1 VHQSKSRLSPEQIG
15 RRFDMKVRRCKTWN
29 ESGNL
34 MSVRENTKLNG
45 HHAPSAK
52 PATPREARHIV
63 VVAVPPVRTLDV
75 YGPVEVFGDANR
87 LHGDPPVYQINVVS
101 AVEDCHVTSHTQL
114 PMLANR
120 TYTNLHGKIDTLLVA
135 GGLGA
140 RQRQFEPAFLD
151 WLKAHSQTAR
161 RFGAVCTGA
170 FVLAEAGLL
179 NGRRAATH
187 WNWAPQLARDYP
199 QVKVDP
205 DPIYV
210 QDSNCY
216 TSAGVT
222 AGIDLALALVEEDLG
237 SSLALEIAQML
248 VVFLR
253 RPSGQSQ
260 FSATLAAQKT
270 EHRALGDLL
279 AWLPDHLR
287 SNLSIRSL
295 ARRTGMSPRNF
306 ARVFLQQVGA
316 TPARHIEDLRL
327 EAARRQ
333 LERGTET
340 LEAVADEV
348 GFQSAEVLRRMFD
361 RRLGVTPGQ
370 YRASFGPVRSRS

>member
-1 VHQSKSRLSPEQIG
+1 MTR
-15 RRFDMKVRRCKTWN
+15 
-29 ESGNL
+29 
-34 MSVRENTKLNG
+34 RENPELD
-45 HHAPSAK
+45 APQTITAK
-52 PATPREARHIV
+52 GVVPRSARHIV
-63 VVAVPPVRTLDV
+63 LVAVPPVRALDV

-87 LHGDPPVYQINVVS
+87 LHGDAPVYQIDVVS
-101 AVEDCHVTSHTQL
+101 AVEDHQVTSHTHL
-114 PMLANR
+114 PLLANR
-120 TYTNLHGKIDTLLVA
+120 TYTDLRGPIDTLLVA

-140 RQRQFEPAFLD
+140 RERQFELVFLD
-151 WLKAHSQTAR
+151 WLRDNSQRAR
-161 RFGAVCTGA
+161 RFGSVCTGA

-179 NGRRAATH
+179 NGRRVTTH
-187 WNWAPQLARDYP
+187 WNWCRELARDYP
-199 QVKVDP
+199 QVRVDP

-210 QDSNCY
+210 RDANCY

-253 RPSGQSQ
+253 RPGGQSQ
-260 FSATLAAQKT
+260 FSATLSAQKSENQT
-270 EHRALGDLL
+270 LGDLL

-287 SNLSIRSL
+287 SDLSIHSM
-295 ARRTGMSPRNF
+295 ARRAAMSPRHF
-306 ARVFLQQVGA
+306 ARVFLQEAGA

-333 LERGTET
+333 LERSTQTIET
-340 LEAVADEV
+340 IADSV
-348 GFQSAEVLRRMFD
+348 GFQSAEVLRRVFD

-370 YRASFGPVRSRS
+370 YRASFGLLPPQS

>member
-1 VHQSKSRLSPEQIG
+1 
-15 RRFDMKVRRCKTWN
+15 
-29 ESGNL
+29 
-34 MSVRENTKLNG
+34 
-45 HHAPSAK
+45 
-52 PATPREARHIV
+52 
-63 VVAVPPVRTLDV
+63 
-75 YGPVEVFGDANR
+75 
-87 LHGDPPVYQINVVS
+87 
-101 AVEDCHVTSHTQL
+101 
-114 PMLANR
+114 
-120 TYTNLHGKIDTLLVA
+120 
-135 GGLGA
+135 
-140 RQRQFEPAFLD
+140 
-151 WLKAHSQTAR
+151 LKAHSQTAR

>member
-1 VHQSKSRLSPEQIG
+1 
-15 RRFDMKVRRCKTWN
+15 M
-29 ESGNL
+29 
-34 MSVRENTKLNG
+34 RENIKPNG
-45 HHAPSAK
+45 HRTI
-52 PATPREARHIV
+52 TPKVFASRQARHIV
-63 VVAVPPVRTLDV
+63 LVAVPPVRTLDV

-87 LHGDPPVYQINVVS
+87 LHGGAPVYQIDVVS
-101 AVEDCHVTSHTQL
+101 AVEEYQVASHTEL
-114 PMLANR
+114 PLLANR
-120 TYTNLHGKIDTLLVA
+120 TYTDVRDTIDTLLVA
-135 GGLGA
+135 GGEGA
-140 RQRQFEPAFLD
+140 RQRRLEPAFLD
-151 WLKAHSQTAR
+151 WLRGHSQRAR
-161 RFGAVCTGA
+161 RFGSVCTGA

-179 NGRRAATH
+179 DGRRATTH
-187 WNWAPQLARDYP
+187 WNWCRDLAREYP
-199 QVKVDP
+199 QVRVDP

-210 QDSNCY
+210 RDANCY

-237 SSLALEIAQML
+237 SSLALEIARML

-260 FSATLAAQKT
+260 FSVTLTAQKT
-270 EHRALGDLL
+270 ENRALGDLL

-287 SNLSIRSL
+287 SDLSVQSL
-295 ARRTGMSPRNF
+295 AQRTAMSPRNF
-306 ARVFLQQVGA
+306 ARAFLQEVGA

-340 LEAVADEV
+340 MEAVADRV
-348 GFQSAEVLRRMFD
+348 GFQSAEVLRRVFD

-370 YRASFGPVRSRS
+370 YRSSFGPAQLQP